1 MKKQNIIEKK
11 KLPEI
16 TNNFSIATSPLSK
29 EKHSKTLPPNLSKLN
44 LAPEQERLHVAV
56 RVRPLHVVTEL
67 GHENIIEVEKDLITV
82 KSDLHHD
89 LKTRYDIVLSNS
101 S

>member
-1 MKKQNIIEKK
+1 M
-11 KLPEI
+11 
-16 TNNFSIATSPLSK
+16 
-29 EKHSKTLPPNLSKLN
+29 
-44 LAPEQERLHVAV
+44 

-89 LKTRYDIVLSNS
+89 LKTKYDIVLSNS
-101 S
+101 SQLEVFDRVVAPIVPYFYNGFNCTVFSYG